1 VKLLSLTFFLI
12 FGVCMT
18 LAGAPPKNGY
28 VPNEKVAVAI
38 AEAILVPIYGQK
50 LINTEKPFHAK
61 LIDKVW
67 VVEGTL
73 APNID
78 GGVAT
83 VKISKRDACV
93 LSVMH
98 GK

>member
-1 VKLLSLTFFLI
+1 
-12 FGVCMT
+12 
-18 LAGAPPKNGY
+18 
-28 VPNEKVAVAI
+28 VAI

-50 LINTEKPFHAK
+50 LINSEKPFHAK
-61 LIDKVW
+61 LIEKVW

-73 APNID
+73 PPNVD
-78 GGVAT
+78 GGVAI

-93 LSVMH
+93 LFVMN